1 MNSMQLKDKLRNISK
16 DKNVDINTLLRIYM
30 YDRFIERLSNSKYSN
45 NFVIKGGFYLSTL
58 YGVESRST
66 MDIDTMFRNA
76 NFDEKTLINMFNDII
91 KIDLEDNVT
100 FEIIDVDTIRD
111 EDEDGGFRFN
121 FVASM
126 ENIKEKFHIDVA
138 TGDPITPKAIIFK
151 YIPLLGDRYINVY
164 AYNIETVLA
173 EKLEM
178 ANKCIFYHE
187 TFLRNTYDI
196 LTYQE
201 SGIKK
206 IICSKDMH
214 LKDIKLLPKENKDS
228 YGIICFGYIPLYES
242 QRKILTHYIS
252 MNKLPKSLLYSN
264 TLSLKEH
271 TRDDRYKVIEQE
283 GVSSIFD
290 SKVYSYLPYIKE
302 LSENINMFIVDSLFF
317 ETSYIKEVVE
327 LIKKAHQGIDVT
339 EELTKLDESI
349 SFTDGFLNKKIG
361 LM

>member
-1 MNSMQLKDKLRNISK
+1 MEIIVKVNKLEDVYTLDNVDAYLLANRQFSYRFVESFCINKINKVRKYAHENNKKIYVLINKIFKDDELDKLEVFLTK
-16 DKNVDINTLLRIYM
+16 LKKAKVD
-30 YDRFIERLSNSKYSN
+30 
-45 NFVIKGGFYLSTL
+45 G
-58 YGVESRST
+58 
-66 MDIDTMFRNA
+66 
-76 NFDEKTLINMFNDII
+76 
-91 KIDLEDNVT
+91 
-100 FEIIDVDTIRD
+100 
-111 EDEDGGFRFN
+111 
-121 FVASM
+121 
-126 ENIKEKFHIDVA
+126 
-138 TGDPITPKAIIFK
+138 IFFT
-151 YIPLLGDRYINVY
+151 DFAVFM
-164 AYNIETVLA
+164 LA

-178 ANKCIFYHE
+178 SDKCIFYHE

-201 SGIKK
+201 SGINK

-214 LKDIKLLPKENKDS
+214 LKDIKLLPKEKKDT

-252 MNKLPKSLLYSN
+252 MNKLPKSLIHST

-290 SKVYSYLPYIKE
+290 SKVYSYLSYIKE

-327 LIKKAHQGIDVT
+327 LIKKAQQGIDVN
-339 EELTKLDESI
+339 EQLIKLDESI

>member
-1 MNSMQLKDKLRNISK
+1 MEIIVKVNKLE
-16 DKNVDINTLLRIYM
+16 DVYTLDNVDAYLLANRQFSY
-30 YDRFIERLSNSKYSN
+30 RF
-45 NFVIKGGFYLSTL
+45 
-58 YGVESRST
+58 VES
-66 MDIDTMFRNA
+66 FC
-76 NFDEKTLINMFNDII
+76 IN
-91 KIDLEDNVT
+91 KINKVRKYAHDNNKKVYVLVNKIFKDDDLEKLEVFLTKLKKANV
-100 FEIIDVDTIRD
+100 
-111 EDEDGGFRFN
+111 DG
-121 FVASM
+121 
-126 ENIKEKFHIDVA
+126 
-138 TGDPITPKAIIFK
+138 IFFT
-151 YIPLLGDRYINVY
+151 DFAVF
-164 AYNIETVLA
+164 VLA
-173 EKLEM
+173 EKLEI
-178 ANKCIFYHE
+178 ADKCIFYHE

-327 LIKKAHQGIDVT
+327 LIKKALQGIDVT
-339 EELTKLDESI
+339 NDLVKLDESI

>member
-1 MNSMQLKDKLRNISK
+1 MEIIVKVNKLE
-16 DKNVDINTLLRIYM
+16 DVYTLDNVDAYLLANRQFSY
-30 YDRFIERLSNSKYSN
+30 RF
-45 NFVIKGGFYLSTL
+45 
-58 YGVESRST
+58 VESFCINKINKVRKYAHE
-66 MDIDTMFRNA
+66 N
-76 NFDEKTLINMFNDII
+76 NKKVYVLIN
-91 KIDLEDNVT
+91 K
-100 FEIIDVDTIRD
+100 
-111 EDEDGGFRFN
+111 
-121 FVASM
+121 
-126 ENIKEKFHIDVA
+126 
-138 TGDPITPKAIIFK
+138 IFK
-151 YIPLLGDRYINVY
+151 DDELEKLEVFLTKLKKAKVDGIFFTDFAVFM
-164 AYNIETVLA
+164 LA

-178 ANKCIFYHE
+178 SDKCIFYHE

-214 LKDIKLLPKENKDS
+214 LKDIKLLPKEKKDT

-252 MNKLPKSLLYSN
+252 MNKLPKSLIHST
-264 TLSLKEH
+264 TLSLKDH

-290 SKVYSYLPYIKE
+290 SKVYSYLSYIKE

-327 LIKKAHQGIDVT
+327 LIKKAHQGIDVN
-339 EELTKLDESI
+339 EQLIKLDESI

>member
-1 MNSMQLKDKLRNISK
+1 M
-16 DKNVDINTLLRIYM
+16 
-30 YDRFIERLSNSKYSN
+30 
-45 NFVIKGGFYLSTL
+45 
-58 YGVESRST
+58 
-66 MDIDTMFRNA
+66 
-76 NFDEKTLINMFNDII
+76 
-91 KIDLEDNVT
+91 
-100 FEIIDVDTIRD
+100 
-111 EDEDGGFRFN
+111 
-121 FVASM
+121 
-126 ENIKEKFHIDVA
+126 
-138 TGDPITPKAIIFK
+138 
-151 YIPLLGDRYINVY
+151 
-164 AYNIETVLA
+164 LA

-178 ANKCIFYHE
+178 ADKCIFYHE

-214 LKDIKLLPKENKDS
+214 LKDIKLLPKEKKDT

-252 MNKLPKSLLYSN
+252 MNKLPKSIIHST

-290 SKVYSYLPYIKE
+290 SKVYSYLSYIKE

-327 LIKKAHQGIDVT
+327 LIKKAHQGIDVN
-339 EELTKLDESI
+339 EQLIKLDESI
-349 SFTDGFLNKKIG
+349 SFTDRFLNKKIG

>member
-1 MNSMQLKDKLRNISK
+1 MEIIVKVNKLE
-16 DKNVDINTLLRIYM
+16 DVYTLDNVDAYLLANRQFSY
-30 YDRFIERLSNSKYSN
+30 RF
-45 NFVIKGGFYLSTL
+45 
-58 YGVESRST
+58 VESFCINKINKVRKYAHE
-66 MDIDTMFRNA
+66 N
-76 NFDEKTLINMFNDII
+76 NKKVYVLIN
-91 KIDLEDNVT
+91 K
-100 FEIIDVDTIRD
+100 
-111 EDEDGGFRFN
+111 
-121 FVASM
+121 
-126 ENIKEKFHIDVA
+126 
-138 TGDPITPKAIIFK
+138 IFK
-151 YIPLLGDRYINVY
+151 DDELEKLEVFLTKLKKANVDGIFFTDF
-164 AYNIETVLA
+164 AVFMLA

-178 ANKCIFYHE
+178 ADKCIFYHE

-214 LKDIKLLPKENKDS
+214 LKDIKLLPKEKKDT

-252 MNKLPKSLLYSN
+252 MNKLPKSLIHST

>member
-1 MNSMQLKDKLRNISK
+1 MEIIVKVNKLE
-16 DKNVDINTLLRIYM
+16 DVYTLDNVDAYLLANRQFSY
-30 YDRFIERLSNSKYSN
+30 RF
-45 NFVIKGGFYLSTL
+45 
-58 YGVESRST
+58 VESFCINKINKVRKYAHE
-66 MDIDTMFRNA
+66 N
-76 NFDEKTLINMFNDII
+76 NKKVYVLIN
-91 KIDLEDNVT
+91 K
-100 FEIIDVDTIRD
+100 
-111 EDEDGGFRFN
+111 
-121 FVASM
+121 
-126 ENIKEKFHIDVA
+126 
-138 TGDPITPKAIIFK
+138 IFK
-151 YIPLLGDRYINVY
+151 DDELEKLEVFLTKLKKANVDGIFFTDF
-164 AYNIETVLA
+164 AVFVLA

-178 ANKCIFYHE
+178 ADKCIFYHE

-214 LKDIKLLPKENKDS
+214 LKDIKLLPKEKKDT

-327 LIKKAHQGIDVT
+327 LIKKAQQGIDVT

>member
-1 MNSMQLKDKLRNISK
+1 MEIIVKVNKLE
-16 DKNVDINTLLRIYM
+16 DVYTLDNVDAYLLANRQFSY
-30 YDRFIERLSNSKYSN
+30 RF
-45 NFVIKGGFYLSTL
+45 
-58 YGVESRST
+58 VESFCINKINKVRKYAH
-66 MDIDTMFRNA
+66 DN
-76 NFDEKTLINMFNDII
+76 NKKVYVLIN
-91 KIDLEDNVT
+91 KIFKDDDLEKLEVFLTKLKKANV
-100 FEIIDVDTIRD
+100 
-111 EDEDGGFRFN
+111 DG
-121 FVASM
+121 
-126 ENIKEKFHIDVA
+126 
-138 TGDPITPKAIIFK
+138 IFFT
-151 YIPLLGDRYINVY
+151 DFAVF
-164 AYNIETVLA
+164 VLA

-178 ANKCIFYHE
+178 ADKCIFYHE

-290 SKVYSYLPYIKE
+290 SKVYSYLSYIKE

-317 ETSYIKEVVE
+317 ETSYIKDVVE
-327 LIKKAHQGIDVT
+327 LIKKAHRGIDVT
-339 EELTKLDESI
+339 NDLVKLDESI
-349 SFTDGFLNKKIG
+349 SFTDGFLNKKVG

>member
-1 MNSMQLKDKLRNISK
+1 MEIIVKVNKLE
-16 DKNVDINTLLRIYM
+16 DVYTLDNVDAYLLANRQFSY
-30 YDRFIERLSNSKYSN
+30 RF
-45 NFVIKGGFYLSTL
+45 
-58 YGVESRST
+58 VESFCINKINKVRKYAHE
-66 MDIDTMFRNA
+66 N
-76 NFDEKTLINMFNDII
+76 NKKVYVLIN
-91 KIDLEDNVT
+91 K
-100 FEIIDVDTIRD
+100 
-111 EDEDGGFRFN
+111 
-121 FVASM
+121 
-126 ENIKEKFHIDVA
+126 
-138 TGDPITPKAIIFK
+138 IFK
-151 YIPLLGDRYINVY
+151 DDELEKLEVFLTKLKKAKVDGIFFTDFAVFM
-164 AYNIETVLA
+164 LA

-178 ANKCIFYHE
+178 SDKCIFYHE

-214 LKDIKLLPKENKDS
+214 LKDIKLLPKEKKDT

-252 MNKLPKSLLYSN
+252 MNKLPKSLIHST

-290 SKVYSYLPYIKE
+290 SKVYSYLSYIKE

-317 ETSYIKEVVE
+317 ETLYIKEVVE
-327 LIKKAHQGIDVT
+327 LIKKAHQGIDVN
-339 EELTKLDESI
+339 EQLIKLDESI

>member
-1 MNSMQLKDKLRNISK
+1 MEIIVKVNKLE
-16 DKNVDINTLLRIYM
+16 DVYTLDNVDAYLLANRQFSY
-30 YDRFIERLSNSKYSN
+30 RF
-45 NFVIKGGFYLSTL
+45 
-58 YGVESRST
+58 VESFCINKINKVRKYAHE
-66 MDIDTMFRNA
+66 N
-76 NFDEKTLINMFNDII
+76 NKKVYVLIN
-91 KIDLEDNVT
+91 K
-100 FEIIDVDTIRD
+100 
-111 EDEDGGFRFN
+111 
-121 FVASM
+121 
-126 ENIKEKFHIDVA
+126 
-138 TGDPITPKAIIFK
+138 IFK
-151 YIPLLGDRYINVY
+151 DDELEKLEVFLTKLKKANVDGIFFTDF
-164 AYNIETVLA
+164 AVFMLA

-178 ANKCIFYHE
+178 ADKCIFYHE

-252 MNKLPKSLLYSN
+252 MNKLPKSLIHST

>member
-1 MNSMQLKDKLRNISK
+1 MEIIVKVNKLE
-16 DKNVDINTLLRIYM
+16 DVYTLDNVDAYLLANRQFSY
-30 YDRFIERLSNSKYSN
+30 RF
-45 NFVIKGGFYLSTL
+45 
-58 YGVESRST
+58 VES
-66 MDIDTMFRNA
+66 FC
-76 NFDEKTLINMFNDII
+76 IN
-91 KIDLEDNVT
+91 KINKVRKYAHDNNKKVY
-100 FEIIDVDTIRD
+100 ILV
-111 EDEDGGFRFN
+111 N
-121 FVASM
+121 
-126 ENIKEKFHIDVA
+126 K
-138 TGDPITPKAIIFK
+138 IFK
-151 YIPLLGDRYINVY
+151 DDGLEKLEVFLTKLKKANVDGIFFTDF
-164 AYNIETVLA
+164 AVFVLA

-178 ANKCIFYHE
+178 ADKCIFYHE

-214 LKDIKLLPKENKDS
+214 LKDIKLLPKENKES

>member
-1 MNSMQLKDKLRNISK
+1 MEIIVKVNKLE
-16 DKNVDINTLLRIYM
+16 DVYTLDNVDAYLLANRQFSY
-30 YDRFIERLSNSKYSN
+30 RF
-45 NFVIKGGFYLSTL
+45 
-58 YGVESRST
+58 VES
-66 MDIDTMFRNA
+66 FC
-76 NFDEKTLINMFNDII
+76 IN
-91 KIDLEDNVT
+91 KINKVRKYAHDNNKKVYILVNKIFKDDDLEKLEVFLTKLKKANV
-100 FEIIDVDTIRD
+100 
-111 EDEDGGFRFN
+111 DG
-121 FVASM
+121 
-126 ENIKEKFHIDVA
+126 
-138 TGDPITPKAIIFK
+138 IFFT
-151 YIPLLGDRYINVY
+151 DFAVF
-164 AYNIETVLA
+164 VLA

-214 LKDIKLLPKENKDS
+214 LKDIKLLPKEKKDT

-327 LIKKAHQGIDVT
+327 LIKKAQQGIDVT

>member
-1 MNSMQLKDKLRNISK
+1 MEIIVKVNKLE
-16 DKNVDINTLLRIYM
+16 DVYTLDNVDAYLLANRQFSY
-30 YDRFIERLSNSKYSN
+30 RF
-45 NFVIKGGFYLSTL
+45 
-58 YGVESRST
+58 VESFCINKINKVRKYAHE
-66 MDIDTMFRNA
+66 N
-76 NFDEKTLINMFNDII
+76 NKKVYVLIN
-91 KIDLEDNVT
+91 K
-100 FEIIDVDTIRD
+100 
-111 EDEDGGFRFN
+111 
-121 FVASM
+121 
-126 ENIKEKFHIDVA
+126 
-138 TGDPITPKAIIFK
+138 IFK
-151 YIPLLGDRYINVY
+151 DDELEKLEVFLTKLKKAKVDGIFFTDFAVFM
-164 AYNIETVLA
+164 LA

-178 ANKCIFYHE
+178 SDKCIFYHE

-214 LKDIKLLPKENKDS
+214 LKDIKLLPKEKKDT

-252 MNKLPKSLLYSN
+252 MNKLPKSLIHST

-290 SKVYSYLPYIKE
+290 SKVYSYLSYIKE

-327 LIKKAHQGIDVT
+327 LIKKAHQGIDVN
-339 EELTKLDESI
+339 EQLIKLDESI

>member
-1 MNSMQLKDKLRNISK
+1 MEIIVKVNKLE
-16 DKNVDINTLLRIYM
+16 DVYTLDNVDAYLLANRQFSY
-30 YDRFIERLSNSKYSN
+30 RF
-45 NFVIKGGFYLSTL
+45 
-58 YGVESRST
+58 VES
-66 MDIDTMFRNA
+66 FC
-76 NFDEKTLINMFNDII
+76 IN
-91 KIDLEDNVT
+91 KINKVRKYAHDNNKKVYILVNKIFKDDDLEKLEVFLTKLKKANV
-100 FEIIDVDTIRD
+100 
-111 EDEDGGFRFN
+111 DG
-121 FVASM
+121 
-126 ENIKEKFHIDVA
+126 
-138 TGDPITPKAIIFK
+138 IFFT
-151 YIPLLGDRYINVY
+151 DFAVFM
-164 AYNIETVLA
+164 LA

-178 ANKCIFYHE
+178 ADKCIFYHE

-327 LIKKAHQGIDVT
+327 LIKKAHQGIDVN
-339 EELTKLDESI
+339 EQLIKLDESI

>member
-1 MNSMQLKDKLRNISK
+1 MEIIVKVNKLE
-16 DKNVDINTLLRIYM
+16 DVYTLDNVDAYLLANRQFSY
-30 YDRFIERLSNSKYSN
+30 RF
-45 NFVIKGGFYLSTL
+45 
-58 YGVESRST
+58 VES
-66 MDIDTMFRNA
+66 FC
-76 NFDEKTLINMFNDII
+76 IN
-91 KIDLEDNVT
+91 KINKVRKYAHDNNKKVY
-100 FEIIDVDTIRD
+100 ILV
-111 EDEDGGFRFN
+111 N
-121 FVASM
+121 
-126 ENIKEKFHIDVA
+126 K
-138 TGDPITPKAIIFK
+138 IFK
-151 YIPLLGDRYINVY
+151 DDELEKLEVFLTKLKKANVDGIFFTDF
-164 AYNIETVLA
+164 AVFMLA

-178 ANKCIFYHE
+178 ADKCIFYHE

-214 LKDIKLLPKENKDS
+214 LKDIKLLPKEKKDT

-252 MNKLPKSLLYSN
+252 MNKLPKSLIHST

-327 LIKKAHQGIDVT
+327 LIKKAQQGIDVT

>member
-1 MNSMQLKDKLRNISK
+1 MEIIVKVNKLE
-16 DKNVDINTLLRIYM
+16 DVYTLDNVDAYLLANRQFSY
-30 YDRFIERLSNSKYSN
+30 RF
-45 NFVIKGGFYLSTL
+45 
-58 YGVESRST
+58 VES
-66 MDIDTMFRNA
+66 FC
-76 NFDEKTLINMFNDII
+76 IN
-91 KIDLEDNVT
+91 KINKVRKYAHDNNKKVYILVNKIFKDDDLEKLEIFLTKLKKANV
-100 FEIIDVDTIRD
+100 
-111 EDEDGGFRFN
+111 DG
-121 FVASM
+121 
-126 ENIKEKFHIDVA
+126 
-138 TGDPITPKAIIFK
+138 IFFT
-151 YIPLLGDRYINVY
+151 DFAVF
-164 AYNIETVLA
+164 VLA

-178 ANKCIFYHE
+178 ADKCIFYHE

>member
-1 MNSMQLKDKLRNISK
+1 MEIIVKVNKLE
-16 DKNVDINTLLRIYM
+16 DVYTLDNVDAYLLANRQFSY
-30 YDRFIERLSNSKYSN
+30 RF
-45 NFVIKGGFYLSTL
+45 
-58 YGVESRST
+58 VESFCINKINKVRKYAHE
-66 MDIDTMFRNA
+66 N
-76 NFDEKTLINMFNDII
+76 NKKVYVLIN
-91 KIDLEDNVT
+91 K
-100 FEIIDVDTIRD
+100 
-111 EDEDGGFRFN
+111 
-121 FVASM
+121 
-126 ENIKEKFHIDVA
+126 
-138 TGDPITPKAIIFK
+138 IFK
-151 YIPLLGDRYINVY
+151 DDELEKLEVFLTKLKKANVDGIFFTDF
-164 AYNIETVLA
+164 AVFMLA

-178 ANKCIFYHE
+178 ADKCIFYHE

-214 LKDIKLLPKENKDS
+214 LKDIKLLPKEKKDT

-252 MNKLPKSLLYSN
+252 MNKLPKSLIHST

-290 SKVYSYLPYIKE
+290 SKVYSYLTYIKE

-327 LIKKAHQGIDVT
+327 LIKKAQQGIDVT

>member
-1 MNSMQLKDKLRNISK
+1 MEIIVKVNKLE
-16 DKNVDINTLLRIYM
+16 DVYTLDNVDAYLLANRQFSY
-30 YDRFIERLSNSKYSN
+30 RF
-45 NFVIKGGFYLSTL
+45 
-58 YGVESRST
+58 VES
-66 MDIDTMFRNA
+66 FC
-76 NFDEKTLINMFNDII
+76 IN
-91 KIDLEDNVT
+91 KINKVRKYAHDNNKKVYVLVNKIFKDDDLEKLEVFLTKLKKANV
-100 FEIIDVDTIRD
+100 
-111 EDEDGGFRFN
+111 DG
-121 FVASM
+121 
-126 ENIKEKFHIDVA
+126 
-138 TGDPITPKAIIFK
+138 IFFT
-151 YIPLLGDRYINVY
+151 DFAVF
-164 AYNIETVLA
+164 VLA

-178 ANKCIFYHE
+178 ADKCIFYHE

-252 MNKLPKSLLYSN
+252 MNKLPKYLLYSN

-290 SKVYSYLPYIKE
+290 SKVYSYLSNIKE

-339 EELTKLDESI
+339 NDLVKLDESI

>member
-1 MNSMQLKDKLRNISK
+1 MEIIVKVNKLE
-16 DKNVDINTLLRIYM
+16 DVYTLDNVDAYLLANRQFSY
-30 YDRFIERLSNSKYSN
+30 RF
-45 NFVIKGGFYLSTL
+45 
-58 YGVESRST
+58 VES
-66 MDIDTMFRNA
+66 FC
-76 NFDEKTLINMFNDII
+76 IN
-91 KIDLEDNVT
+91 KINKVRKYAHDNNKKVYILVNKIFKDDDLEKLEVFLTKLKKANV
-100 FEIIDVDTIRD
+100 
-111 EDEDGGFRFN
+111 DG
-121 FVASM
+121 
-126 ENIKEKFHIDVA
+126 
-138 TGDPITPKAIIFK
+138 IFFT
-151 YIPLLGDRYINVY
+151 DFAVF
-164 AYNIETVLA
+164 VLA

-187 TFLRNTYDI
+187 TFLRNNYDI

-214 LKDIKLLPKENKDS
+214 LKDIKLLPKEKKDT

-327 LIKKAHQGIDVT
+327 LIKKAQQGIDVT

>member
-1 MNSMQLKDKLRNISK
+1 MEIIVKVNKLE
-16 DKNVDINTLLRIYM
+16 DVYTLDNVDAYLLANRQFSY
-30 YDRFIERLSNSKYSN
+30 RF
-45 NFVIKGGFYLSTL
+45 
-58 YGVESRST
+58 VESFCINKINKVRKYAHE
-66 MDIDTMFRNA
+66 N
-76 NFDEKTLINMFNDII
+76 NKKVYVLIN
-91 KIDLEDNVT
+91 K
-100 FEIIDVDTIRD
+100 
-111 EDEDGGFRFN
+111 
-121 FVASM
+121 
-126 ENIKEKFHIDVA
+126 
-138 TGDPITPKAIIFK
+138 IFK
-151 YIPLLGDRYINVY
+151 DDELEKLEVFLTKLKKAKVDGIFFTDFAVFM
-164 AYNIETVLA
+164 LA

-178 ANKCIFYHE
+178 SDKCIFYHE

-214 LKDIKLLPKENKDS
+214 LKDIKLLPKEKKDT

-252 MNKLPKSLLYSN
+252 MNKLPKSLIHST

-290 SKVYSYLPYIKE
+290 SKVYSYLSYIKE

-327 LIKKAHQGIDVT
+327 LIKKAQQGIDVN
-339 EELTKLDESI
+339 EQLIKLDESI

>member
-1 MNSMQLKDKLRNISK
+1 MEIIVKVNKLE
-16 DKNVDINTLLRIYM
+16 DVYTLDNVDAYLLANRQFSY
-30 YDRFIERLSNSKYSN
+30 RF
-45 NFVIKGGFYLSTL
+45 
-58 YGVESRST
+58 VESFCINKINKVRKYAHE
-66 MDIDTMFRNA
+66 N
-76 NFDEKTLINMFNDII
+76 NKKVYVLIN
-91 KIDLEDNVT
+91 K
-100 FEIIDVDTIRD
+100 
-111 EDEDGGFRFN
+111 
-121 FVASM
+121 
-126 ENIKEKFHIDVA
+126 
-138 TGDPITPKAIIFK
+138 IFK
-151 YIPLLGDRYINVY
+151 DDELEKLEVFLTKLKKANVDGIFFTDF
-164 AYNIETVLA
+164 AVFMLA

-178 ANKCIFYHE
+178 ADKCIFYHE

-214 LKDIKLLPKENKDS
+214 LKDIKLLPKEKKDT
-228 YGIICFGYIPLYES
+228 YGIICFGYIPLYQS

-252 MNKLPKSLLYSN
+252 MNKLPKSLIHST

-327 LIKKAHQGIDVT
+327 LIKKAQQGIDVT

>member
-1 MNSMQLKDKLRNISK
+1 MEIIVKVNKLE
-16 DKNVDINTLLRIYM
+16 DVYTLDNVDAYLLANRQFSY
-30 YDRFIERLSNSKYSN
+30 RF
-45 NFVIKGGFYLSTL
+45 
-58 YGVESRST
+58 VESFCINKINKVRKYAHE
-66 MDIDTMFRNA
+66 N
-76 NFDEKTLINMFNDII
+76 NKKVYVLIN
-91 KIDLEDNVT
+91 K
-100 FEIIDVDTIRD
+100 
-111 EDEDGGFRFN
+111 
-121 FVASM
+121 
-126 ENIKEKFHIDVA
+126 
-138 TGDPITPKAIIFK
+138 IFK
-151 YIPLLGDRYINVY
+151 DDELEKLEVFLTKLKKAKVDGIFFTDFAVFM
-164 AYNIETVLA
+164 LA

-178 ANKCIFYHE
+178 SDKCIFYHE
-187 TFLRNTYDI
+187 TFLRNTYDV

-214 LKDIKLLPKENKDS
+214 LKDIKLLPKEKKDT

-252 MNKLPKSLLYSN
+252 MNKLPKSLIHST

-290 SKVYSYLPYIKE
+290 SKVYSYLSYIKE

-327 LIKKAHQGIDVT
+327 LIKKAHQGIDVN
-339 EELTKLDESI
+339 EQLIKLDESI

>member
-1 MNSMQLKDKLRNISK
+1 MEIIVKVNKLE
-16 DKNVDINTLLRIYM
+16 DVYTLDNVDAYLLANRQFSY
-30 YDRFIERLSNSKYSN
+30 RF
-45 NFVIKGGFYLSTL
+45 
-58 YGVESRST
+58 VESFCINKINKVRKYAH
-66 MDIDTMFRNA
+66 DN
-76 NFDEKTLINMFNDII
+76 NKKVYVLIN
-91 KIDLEDNVT
+91 K
-100 FEIIDVDTIRD
+100 
-111 EDEDGGFRFN
+111 
-121 FVASM
+121 
-126 ENIKEKFHIDVA
+126 
-138 TGDPITPKAIIFK
+138 IFK
-151 YIPLLGDRYINVY
+151 DDELEKLEVFLTKLKKAKVDGIFFTDFAVFMLS
-164 AYNIETVLA
+164 

-178 ANKCIFYHE
+178 SDKCIFYHE

-214 LKDIKLLPKENKDS
+214 LKDIKLLPKEKKDT

-252 MNKLPKSLLYSN
+252 MNKLPKSLIHST

-290 SKVYSYLPYIKE
+290 SKVYSYLSYIKE

-327 LIKKAHQGIDVT
+327 LIKKAHQGIDVN
-339 EELTKLDESI
+339 EQLINLDESI

>member
-1 MNSMQLKDKLRNISK
+1 MEIIVKVNKLE
-16 DKNVDINTLLRIYM
+16 DVYTLDNVDAYLLANRQFSY
-30 YDRFIERLSNSKYSN
+30 RF
-45 NFVIKGGFYLSTL
+45 
-58 YGVESRST
+58 VES
-66 MDIDTMFRNA
+66 FC
-76 NFDEKTLINMFNDII
+76 IN
-91 KIDLEDNVT
+91 KINKVRKYAHDNNKKVYILVNKIFKDDDLEKLEVFLTKLKKANV
-100 FEIIDVDTIRD
+100 
-111 EDEDGGFRFN
+111 DG
-121 FVASM
+121 
-126 ENIKEKFHIDVA
+126 
-138 TGDPITPKAIIFK
+138 IFFT
-151 YIPLLGDRYINVY
+151 DFAVFM
-164 AYNIETVLA
+164 LA

-178 ANKCIFYHE
+178 ADKCIFYHE

>member
-1 MNSMQLKDKLRNISK
+1 MEIIVKVNKLE
-16 DKNVDINTLLRIYM
+16 DVYTLDNVDAYLLANRQFSY
-30 YDRFIERLSNSKYSN
+30 RF
-45 NFVIKGGFYLSTL
+45 
-58 YGVESRST
+58 VES
-66 MDIDTMFRNA
+66 FC
-76 NFDEKTLINMFNDII
+76 IN
-91 KIDLEDNVT
+91 KINKVRKYAHDNNKKVYILVNKIFKDDDLEKLEVFLTKLKKANV
-100 FEIIDVDTIRD
+100 
-111 EDEDGGFRFN
+111 DG
-121 FVASM
+121 
-126 ENIKEKFHIDVA
+126 
-138 TGDPITPKAIIFK
+138 IFFT
-151 YIPLLGDRYINVY
+151 DFAVF
-164 AYNIETVLA
+164 VLA

>member
-1 MNSMQLKDKLRNISK
+1 MEIIVKVNKLE
-16 DKNVDINTLLRIYM
+16 DVYTLDNVDAYLLANRQFSY
-30 YDRFIERLSNSKYSN
+30 RF
-45 NFVIKGGFYLSTL
+45 
-58 YGVESRST
+58 VESFCINKINKVRKYAHE
-66 MDIDTMFRNA
+66 N
-76 NFDEKTLINMFNDII
+76 NKKVYVLIN
-91 KIDLEDNVT
+91 K
-100 FEIIDVDTIRD
+100 
-111 EDEDGGFRFN
+111 
-121 FVASM
+121 
-126 ENIKEKFHIDVA
+126 
-138 TGDPITPKAIIFK
+138 IFK
-151 YIPLLGDRYINVY
+151 DDELEKLEVFLTKLKKANVDGIFFTDF
-164 AYNIETVLA
+164 AVFVLA
-173 EKLEM
+173 EKLQM
-178 ANKCIFYHE
+178 ADKCIFYHE

-290 SKVYSYLPYIKE
+290 SKVYSYLSYIKE

>member
-1 MNSMQLKDKLRNISK
+1 MEIIVKVNKLE
-16 DKNVDINTLLRIYM
+16 DVYTLDNVDAYLLANRQFSY
-30 YDRFIERLSNSKYSN
+30 RF
-45 NFVIKGGFYLSTL
+45 
-58 YGVESRST
+58 VESFCINKINKVRKYAHE
-66 MDIDTMFRNA
+66 N
-76 NFDEKTLINMFNDII
+76 NKKVYVLIN
-91 KIDLEDNVT
+91 K
-100 FEIIDVDTIRD
+100 
-111 EDEDGGFRFN
+111 
-121 FVASM
+121 
-126 ENIKEKFHIDVA
+126 
-138 TGDPITPKAIIFK
+138 IFK
-151 YIPLLGDRYINVY
+151 DDELEKLEVFLTKLKKANVDGIFFTDF
-164 AYNIETVLA
+164 AVFMLA

-178 ANKCIFYHE
+178 ADKCIFYHE

-214 LKDIKLLPKENKDS
+214 LKDIKLLPKEKKDT

-252 MNKLPKSLLYSN
+252 MNKLPKSLIHST

-327 LIKKAHQGIDVT
+327 LIKKAHQGIDVN
-339 EELTKLDESI
+339 EQLIKLDESI

-361 LM
+361 LMLL

>member
-1 MNSMQLKDKLRNISK
+1 MEIIVKVNKLE
-16 DKNVDINTLLRIYM
+16 DVYTLDNVDAYLLANRQFSY
-30 YDRFIERLSNSKYSN
+30 RF
-45 NFVIKGGFYLSTL
+45 
-58 YGVESRST
+58 VESFCINKINKVRKYAHE
-66 MDIDTMFRNA
+66 N
-76 NFDEKTLINMFNDII
+76 NKKVYVLIN
-91 KIDLEDNVT
+91 K
-100 FEIIDVDTIRD
+100 
-111 EDEDGGFRFN
+111 
-121 FVASM
+121 
-126 ENIKEKFHIDVA
+126 
-138 TGDPITPKAIIFK
+138 IFK
-151 YIPLLGDRYINVY
+151 DDELEKLEVFLTKLKKANVDGIFFTDF
-164 AYNIETVLA
+164 AVFMLA

-178 ANKCIFYHE
+178 ADKCIFYHE

-214 LKDIKLLPKENKDS
+214 LKDIKLLPKEKKDT

-252 MNKLPKSLLYSN
+252 MNKLPKSLIHST

-327 LIKKAHQGIDVT
+327 LIKKAHQGIDVN
-339 EELTKLDESI
+339 EQLIKLDESI

>member
-1 MNSMQLKDKLRNISK
+1 MEIIVKVNKLE
-16 DKNVDINTLLRIYM
+16 DVYTLDNVDAYLLANRQFSY
-30 YDRFIERLSNSKYSN
+30 RF
-45 NFVIKGGFYLSTL
+45 
-58 YGVESRST
+58 VESFCINKINKVRKYAHE
-66 MDIDTMFRNA
+66 N
-76 NFDEKTLINMFNDII
+76 NKKVYVLIN
-91 KIDLEDNVT
+91 K
-100 FEIIDVDTIRD
+100 
-111 EDEDGGFRFN
+111 
-121 FVASM
+121 
-126 ENIKEKFHIDVA
+126 
-138 TGDPITPKAIIFK
+138 IFK
-151 YIPLLGDRYINVY
+151 DDELEKLEVFLTKLKKANVDGIFFTDF
-164 AYNIETVLA
+164 AVFMLA

-178 ANKCIFYHE
+178 ADKCIFYHE

-214 LKDIKLLPKENKDS
+214 LKDIKLLPKEKKDT

-327 LIKKAHQGIDVT
+327 LIKKAQQGIDVT

>member
-1 MNSMQLKDKLRNISK
+1 MEIIVKVNKLE
-16 DKNVDINTLLRIYM
+16 DVYTLDNVDAYLLANRQFSY
-30 YDRFIERLSNSKYSN
+30 RF
-45 NFVIKGGFYLSTL
+45 
-58 YGVESRST
+58 VES
-66 MDIDTMFRNA
+66 FC
-76 NFDEKTLINMFNDII
+76 IN
-91 KIDLEDNVT
+91 KINKVRKYAHDNNKKVYVLVNKIFKDDDLEKLEVFLTKLKKANV
-100 FEIIDVDTIRD
+100 
-111 EDEDGGFRFN
+111 DG
-121 FVASM
+121 
-126 ENIKEKFHIDVA
+126 
-138 TGDPITPKAIIFK
+138 IFFT
-151 YIPLLGDRYINVY
+151 DFAVF
-164 AYNIETVLA
+164 VLA

-178 ANKCIFYHE
+178 ADKCIFYHE

-271 TRDDRYKVIEQE
+271 TRDDRYKIIEQE

>member
-1 MNSMQLKDKLRNISK
+1 MEIIVKVNKLE
-16 DKNVDINTLLRIYM
+16 DVYTLDNVDAYLLANRQFSY
-30 YDRFIERLSNSKYSN
+30 RF
-45 NFVIKGGFYLSTL
+45 
-58 YGVESRST
+58 VES
-66 MDIDTMFRNA
+66 FC
-76 NFDEKTLINMFNDII
+76 IN
-91 KIDLEDNVT
+91 KINKVRKYAHDNNKKVYILVNKIFKDDDLEKLEIFLNKLKKANV
-100 FEIIDVDTIRD
+100 
-111 EDEDGGFRFN
+111 DG
-121 FVASM
+121 
-126 ENIKEKFHIDVA
+126 
-138 TGDPITPKAIIFK
+138 IFFT
-151 YIPLLGDRYINVY
+151 DFAVF
-164 AYNIETVLA
+164 VLA

-178 ANKCIFYHE
+178 ADKCIFYHE

-214 LKDIKLLPKENKDS
+214 LKDIKSLPKENKDS

-290 SKVYSYLPYIKE
+290 SKVYSYLSYIKE

-339 EELTKLDESI
+339 NDLVKLDESI

>member
-1 MNSMQLKDKLRNISK
+1 MEIIVKVNKLE
-16 DKNVDINTLLRIYM
+16 DVYTLDNVDAYLLANRQFSY
-30 YDRFIERLSNSKYSN
+30 RF
-45 NFVIKGGFYLSTL
+45 
-58 YGVESRST
+58 VES
-66 MDIDTMFRNA
+66 FC
-76 NFDEKTLINMFNDII
+76 IN
-91 KIDLEDNVT
+91 KINKVRKYAHDNNKKVYILVNKIFKDDDLEKLEIFLTKLKKANV
-100 FEIIDVDTIRD
+100 
-111 EDEDGGFRFN
+111 DG
-121 FVASM
+121 
-126 ENIKEKFHIDVA
+126 
-138 TGDPITPKAIIFK
+138 IFFT
-151 YIPLLGDRYINVY
+151 DFAVF
-164 AYNIETVLA
+164 VLA

-178 ANKCIFYHE
+178 ADKCIFYHE

-290 SKVYSYLPYIKE
+290 SKVYSYLPYVKE

-339 EELTKLDESI
+339 NDLVKLDESI

>member
-1 MNSMQLKDKLRNISK
+1 MEIIVKVNKLE
-16 DKNVDINTLLRIYM
+16 DVYTLDNVDAYLLANRQFSY
-30 YDRFIERLSNSKYSN
+30 RF
-45 NFVIKGGFYLSTL
+45 
-58 YGVESRST
+58 VESFCINKINKVRKYAHE
-66 MDIDTMFRNA
+66 N
-76 NFDEKTLINMFNDII
+76 NKKVYVLIN
-91 KIDLEDNVT
+91 K
-100 FEIIDVDTIRD
+100 
-111 EDEDGGFRFN
+111 
-121 FVASM
+121 
-126 ENIKEKFHIDVA
+126 
-138 TGDPITPKAIIFK
+138 IFK
-151 YIPLLGDRYINVY
+151 DDELEKLEVFLTKLKKANVDCIFFTDF
-164 AYNIETVLA
+164 AVFVLA

-214 LKDIKLLPKENKDS
+214 LKDIKLLPKEKKDT

-252 MNKLPKSLLYSN
+252 MNKLPKSLIHST

-327 LIKKAHQGIDVT
+327 LIKKAQQGIDVT

>member
-1 MNSMQLKDKLRNISK
+1 MEIIVKVNKLE
-16 DKNVDINTLLRIYM
+16 DVYTLDNVDAYLLANRQFSY
-30 YDRFIERLSNSKYSN
+30 RF
-45 NFVIKGGFYLSTL
+45 
-58 YGVESRST
+58 VES
-66 MDIDTMFRNA
+66 FC
-76 NFDEKTLINMFNDII
+76 IN
-91 KIDLEDNVT
+91 KINKVRKYAHDNNKKVY
-100 FEIIDVDTIRD
+100 VLV
-111 EDEDGGFRFN
+111 N
-121 FVASM
+121 
-126 ENIKEKFHIDVA
+126 K
-138 TGDPITPKAIIFK
+138 IFK
-151 YIPLLGDRYINVY
+151 DDELEKLEVFLTKLKKANVDGIFFTDF
-164 AYNIETVLA
+164 AVFMLA

-178 ANKCIFYHE
+178 ADKCIFYHE

-252 MNKLPKSLLYSN
+252 MNKLPKSLIHST

-290 SKVYSYLPYIKE
+290 SKVYSYLSYIKE

-327 LIKKAHQGIDVT
+327 LIKKAHQGIDVN
-339 EELTKLDESI
+339 EQLIKLDESI